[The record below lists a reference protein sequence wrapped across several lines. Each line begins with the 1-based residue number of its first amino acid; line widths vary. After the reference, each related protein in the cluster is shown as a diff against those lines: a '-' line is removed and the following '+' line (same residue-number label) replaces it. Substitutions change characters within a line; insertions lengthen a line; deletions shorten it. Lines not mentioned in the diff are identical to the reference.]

1 MFKTAQT
8 IAEVVTNGLCIGCG
22 LCEAVA
28 AGRVKM
34 VAKQS
39 GSIRPSPVN
48 DFKPDEEALLLIVC
62 PGVKVEPRFQNMPN
76 NTPVWGNYSSL
87 SYAWAGDPDTL
98 SFVDSP
104 RLVRKYFSK
113 ILHLPLPLEC

>member
-28 AGRVKM
+28 TGRVKM

-48 DFKPDEEALLLIVC
+48 EFRPDEEALLLSAC

-87 SYAWAGDPDTL
+87 SYAWAGDPDIRFRAATGGVL
-98 SFVDSP
+98 T
-104 RLVRKYFSK
+104 
-113 ILHLPLPLEC
+113 